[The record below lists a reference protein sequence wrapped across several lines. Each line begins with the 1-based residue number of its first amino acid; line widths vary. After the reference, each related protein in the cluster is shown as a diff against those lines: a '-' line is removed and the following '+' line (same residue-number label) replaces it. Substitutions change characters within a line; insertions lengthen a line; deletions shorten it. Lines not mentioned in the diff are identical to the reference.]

1 MSLSP
6 TRLPSTQALL
16 CFEAAERLG
25 SLTRAAAELHLT
37 QGAVSRQLQAL
48 EARVQTPLFVR
59 HPQRLV
65 LSPAGRSFLADVRP
79 VLLRLARAVSD
90 LQAHQGLG
98 GRLRLSV
105 ASTFA
110 THWLIPRLPS
120 FTEAHPDIT
129 LDLATRIGPVDFLR
143 ADVDAAIT
151 YISAPLPP
159 AQGVLLVPLR
169 LRPYASP
176 ALLRSLR
183 QAARAGGD
191 SLAQPSRSKAGGQG
205 VNPALNKW
213 PWLETAPLLVNV
225 SVPDGWA
232 AWASAAGVSAPRVAQ
247 LRQRAAAR
255 YDLLSMALNAALAGI
270 GVALL
275 PHFLAEQA
283 VAEKRLVA
291 LAPLQWTAP
300 NAYHLTYPP
309 EHAQLPAL
317 QRFSQWLLEQAK
329 ASHG

>member
-1 MSLSP
+1 MQKTHAMGPTRL

-48 EARVQTPLFVR
+48 EERVQTPLFVR
-59 HPQRLV
+59 QPQRLV

-79 VLLRLARAVSD
+79 VLLRLSRAVSD

-129 LDLATRIGPVDFLR
+129 LDLATRIGPVDFVR

-176 ALLRSLR
+176 ALLRTLR
-183 QAARAGGD
+183 QAHRAGG
-191 SLAQPSRSKAGGQG
+191 KAAGQG
-205 VNPALNKW
+205 LSPAASKW
-213 PWLETAPLLVNV
+213 PWLETAPLLVNA

-232 AWASAAGVSAPRVAQ
+232 AWASAAGVPAPLVAR
-247 LRQRAAAR
+247 LRERAAAR

-275 PHFLAEQA
+275 PHFLAAQA
-283 VAEKRLVA
+283 VAEKRLVP
-291 LAPLQWTAP
+291 LAPLEWTAP

-317 QRFSQWLLEQAK
+317 QRFSQWVLEQAK
-329 ASHG
+329 ASLR